1 MAAQLIHRRYSRPVI
16 SGDPL
21 MGRDNELALIR
32 RTLGGVGKRA
42 GVVIVG
48 APGVGKTR
56 LAREVITR
64 AATAGDRTHWIVG
77 TESARPLPLSAFTPA
92 ISHAMSEALP
102 NVRRLIDSFVP
113 QQRQSRALIG
123 VDDAASARRVVGARR
138 ASAGTISRR
147 AACRYRA
154 GRRNRA

>member
-1 MAAQLIHRRYSRPVI
+1 MPAQLIHRRYSRPVI

-32 RTLGGVGKRA
+32 RTLGGVGKRV

-77 TESARPLPLSAFTPA
+77 TESARPPPLGVFTPA
-92 ISHAMSEALP
+92 IRVA
-102 NVRRLIDSFVP
+102 P
-113 QQRQSRALIG
+113 QTLSTGCPRTSC
-123 VDDAASARRVVGARR
+123 
-138 ASAGTISRR
+138 ISWRNP
-147 AACRYRA
+147 AACGLRIVDA
-154 GRRNRA
+154 GAPDSGAVGPAEPSLTR